1 MDERGIMEHNIQYVA
16 YGLETCPNTKKEH
29 HQGWLYSNTDSKR
42 SFSAWKKLFKKLEL
56 EKMHFEQIKGS
67 FSDNTEYV
75 SKEGQLTEIGEKPM
89 QNGKKRKILDF
100 KHQIE
105 EGKQVLDIASADE
118 HFGTFLQYR
127 SGLMAYAQ
135 HQRWKSIRLNR
146 DVPEVY
152 IRIGPP
158 GTGKTRWLDE
168 RFKSTQNPAHTIQNK
183 AFKNHLTNIATM

>member
-1 MDERGIMEHNIQYVA
+1 MEKPRMKHSKVFNALCFTDFSLRKWTKEELLEHNIQYVA

-100 KHQIE
+100 KHQI
-105 EGKQVLDIASADE
+105 
-118 HFGTFLQYR
+118 
-127 SGLMAYAQ
+127 
-135 HQRWKSIRLNR
+135 
-146 DVPEVY
+146 
-152 IRIGPP
+152 
-158 GTGKTRWLDE
+158 
-168 RFKSTQNPAHTIQNK
+168 
-183 AFKNHLTNIATM
+183 